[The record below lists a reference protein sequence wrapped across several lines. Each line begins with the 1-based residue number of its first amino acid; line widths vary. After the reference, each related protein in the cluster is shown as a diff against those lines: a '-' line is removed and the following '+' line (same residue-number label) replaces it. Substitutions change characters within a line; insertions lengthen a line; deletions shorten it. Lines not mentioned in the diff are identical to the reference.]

1 MSVEIIKNN
10 GKVYVQAKPDNA
22 PKDST
27 AGVQVECA
35 NDEEAK
41 ALVDAMKKAEAKIK
55 EQIAQAGPVNLN
67 EGAKKPGQGEKL
79 DVKVA

>member
-22 PKDST
+22 PKGSS
-27 AGVQVECA
+27 AGVSVECK
-35 NDEEAK
+35 DEAEAK
-41 ALVDAMKKAEAKIK
+41 ALADAMKKAETEIK

-79 DVKVA
+79 DVKAA